1 MRSIVPRDEKPASS
15 AARAQLVSWSPVVP
29 GTVFG
34 SPIPRSMPLLSSTY
48 SSFVTSSQPTELVA
62 WANNLLESERVG
74 RLGLLDEEGGPRVLP
89 VTFAVADG
97 RIWSAIDQKPKRTGE
112 PARLRFLRR
121 DPRAALTVDRYS
133 DDWEELAW
141 VQVLGSVRIL
151 DVSEG
156 ADGLAALSEKY
167 EQYQADPPAGPL
179 LALQPERYL
188 WWRAADP
195 EGRGGRSADP
205 GG

>member
-1 MRSIVPRDEKPASS
+1 VASD
-15 AARAQLVSWSPVVP
+15 
-29 GTVFG
+29 
-34 SPIPRSMPLLSSTY
+34 
-48 SSFVTSSQPTELVA
+48 QPTEVVA

-89 VTFAVADG
+89 VTFAVAEG
-97 RIWSAIDQKPKRTGE
+97 RIWSAIDQKPKRAGE

-141 VQVLGSVRIL
+141 VQVLGTVRIL

-156 ADGLAALSEKY
+156 AEGLAALSEKY
-167 EQYQADPPAGPL
+167 EQYREAVPPGPL
-179 LALQPERYL
+179 LALDPERYL

-195 EGRGGRSADP
+195 EGPGERSDDP
-205 GG
+205 DG